1 MSQPT
6 RDSSYQ
12 PGDRHESDTSVPAG
26 TDAGEPAS
34 SSEFG
39 GIIADLNAASPTPSQ
54 DATSA
59 TNPNRNLSD
68 IIRTIRDDGPPGDPA
83 DRGGDTETTHAR
95 KVDDGPAPVVTTVS
109 AVPRHSGRR
118 PLTLMLLLVL
128 VALVVA
134 LPAMQ
139 LLTGRPLAE
148 IPAYGLL
155 TGAIDGTRHFLD
167 RTQSGPEPAEV
178 RYVSGLDPEIPA
190 RLQELQGLQ
199 AQIIQRL
206 DALEARIAAIGAE
219 EGRTGK
225 AAPDEAAR
233 LQQRVMQRIDALE
246 ARVAAIAAAESK
258 PQKPAREKPAT
269 AQSTEQT
276 APATVKTAREQ
287 PRGKP
292 AADVPAPAVSAGAP
306 DSGAADP
313 AVKGSEGIWVLNVAS
328 STNVDAI
335 RALMERLN
343 AMGVKSEQ
351 QTVTVNGQTR
361 YRLRIPGFETR
372 QSAREFADRHAQ
384 KLRIKD
390 PWISKQ

>member
-12 PGDRHESDTSVPAG
+12 PGDRHESDNSVPAG
-26 TDAGEPAS
+26 ADAGEPAS
-34 SSEFG
+34 GSEFG
-39 GIIADLNAASPTPSQ
+39 GLIADLNAASPAPSQ

-59 TNPNRNLSD
+59 TNPNRNLSN

-83 DRGGDTETTHAR
+83 GRVEDTETTNAR
-95 KVDDGPAPVVTTVS
+95 KVDDGPAPVVTTVT
-109 AVPRHSGRR
+109 AVPRHRGRR
-118 PLTLMLLLVL
+118 PLTMMLLLVL
-128 VALVVA
+128 LALVLA

-148 IPAYGLL
+148 MPVYGLL
-155 TGAIDGTRHFLD
+155 AGASDGTRDFQD
-167 RTQSGPEPAEV
+167 GMPNGPEPAV
-178 RYVSGLDPEIPA
+178 AGDVSGQDTKTLA

-206 DALEARIAAIGAE
+206 DALEARVAAIGAGE
-219 EGRTGK
+219 SRSQK
-225 AAPDEAAR
+225 PAPDEAAR
-233 LQQRVMQRIDALE
+233 AQQRVMQRIDALE
-246 ARVAAIAAAESK
+246 ARVATIAAAESK
-258 PQKPAREKPAT
+258 PQKPARKKPAA
-269 AQSTEQT
+269 AQSAGQA
-276 APATVKTAREQ
+276 APATVTTAPEQ

-292 AADVPAPAVSAGAP
+292 AADVPAPAVSAGTP
-306 DSGAADP
+306 DSSAVDP
-313 AVKGSEGIWVLNVAS
+313 EAKGSEGIWVLNVAS

-335 RALMERLN
+335 RALMKRLDG
-343 AMGVKSEQ
+343 AGVKSEQ

-372 QSAREFADRHAQ
+372 QAAREFADRHAQ